1 VPVLSLATLHAERLI
16 GPPAR
21 FAARRRAVR

>member
-16 GPPAR
+16 GPPGR
-21 FAARRRAVR
+21 FAARRR